1 MKKISR
7 FAIELFINC
16 KRCFVLSYKFNTK
29 LNIVDEAYT
38 TKTCSNCNEI
48 NDIGSSK
55 KYDCKKC
62 DFTCDR
68 DINAS
73 INIFKK

>member
-1 MKKISR
+1 M
-7 FAIELFINC
+7 
-16 KRCFVLSYKFNTK
+16 LSLSLANNVEILKYQCNKFNNK

-55 KYDCKKC
+55 NDYKKC